1 MIKVKFSSW
10 ARMNRLYQ
18 VPVRLEGARR
28 SQNVELG
35 VCFEE
40 IGIAAVAGLAA
51 DEEHGTAKPHQGRL
65 VKSYGSVRFEA
76 WQS

>member
-1 MIKVKFSSW
+1 
-10 ARMNRLYQ
+10 MNRLHQ

-28 SQNVELG
+28 SQNVELR

-40 IGIAAVAGLAA
+40 IGIAAAAAAGLAA
-51 DEEHGTAKPHQGRL
+51 DEEHGAAKPHQGRL